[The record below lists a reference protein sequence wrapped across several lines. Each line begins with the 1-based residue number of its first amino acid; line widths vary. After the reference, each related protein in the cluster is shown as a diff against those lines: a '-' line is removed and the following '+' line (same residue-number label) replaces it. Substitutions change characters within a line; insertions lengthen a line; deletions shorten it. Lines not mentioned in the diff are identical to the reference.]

1 METTSTLLTVICLI
15 AATASIAWF
24 VVALPLRVA
33 PIASL
38 HFGLANALFTISIV
52 LTLQRTD
59 AANWWYWSLADL
71 LGLLSVVGM
80 HLGTRALF
88 KLPSLLLT
96 HAIGFGVVMLVYLTA
111 HPGPASSL
119 RFGITY
125 SIVAGLVMALIAF
138 DSFRAARKEFTAG
151 AGIAVA
157 WPFAT
162 IAVAML
168 ARGVQIASQ
177 HNGQIAL
184 ADQQGSVDDGFTMW
198 LYTFLVLLLNIS
210 LFASVLTRLVMKV
223 RNYAERDFLTGLLN
237 RRAFDARLAL
247 ERSRHERNDGGFCLV
262 VLDIDHFKRINDQH
276 GHAVGDLA
284 LRHVAALLTQSLRPV
299 DAVARFGGEEFLIL
313 LPDTSLETAAAVA
326 ERLRQTLVENPLH
339 HHGHSLPVQ
348 ASFGFVSSHAG
359 DNSTLLDLADQAMY
373 RAKTEGRNRVC
384 GVHSVG

>member
-38 HFGLANALFTISIV
+38 HFGIANALFTVSIV

-59 AANWWYWSLADL
+59 DANWWYWSLADL

-88 KLPSLLLT
+88 KLPSMLLL
-96 HAIGFGVVMLVYLTA
+96 HAVGFGIVMLIYLTA
-111 HPGPASSL
+111 RPGPESSL

-125 SIVAGLVMALIAF
+125 SVVAGVVMALIAF

-168 ARGVQIASQ
+168 ARGIQIASTPSS
-177 HNGQIAL
+177 QIAM
-184 ADQQGSVDDGFTMW
+184 ADQRGSVDAGLTMW

-262 VLDIDHFKRINDQH
+262 VLDIDHFKHINDQH

-284 LRHVAALLTQSLRPV
+284 LRHVAKLLMLSLRPV

-313 LPDTSLETAAAVA
+313 LPDTALETAAAVA
-326 ERLRQTLVENPLH
+326 ERLRQTLVQNPLYH
-339 HHGHSLPVQ
+339 DGHLLPVQ

-359 DNSTLLDLADQAMY
+359 NNAALLDLADQAMY

-384 GVHSVG
+384 GVHSVS

>member
-24 VVALPLRVA
+24 VVALPLRIA
-33 PIASL
+33 PSASL
-38 HFGLANALFTISIV
+38 HFGVANALFTISIV
-52 LTLQRTD
+52 LTLQRTE

-88 KLPSLLLT
+88 KLPSLLLA

-111 HPGPASSL
+111 RPSPESSL

-125 SIVAGLVMALIAF
+125 SVVAGFVMALIAF
-138 DSFRAARKEFTAG
+138 DSFRAARKEFTIG

-168 ARGVQIASQ
+168 ARGMQIASQ
-177 HNGQIAL
+177 HNGRIAL
-184 ADQQGSVDDGFTMW
+184 ANQRGSVDDGFTMW

-223 RNYAERDFLTGLLN
+223 RNYAERDFLTELLN

-247 ERSRHERNDGGFCLV
+247 ERSRHERNGGSFCLV
-262 VLDIDHFKRINDQH
+262 VLDIDHFKHINDRH

-313 LPDTSLETAAAVA
+313 LPDTTLETAAAVA
-326 ERLRQTLVENPLH
+326 ERLRQTLVENPLY
-339 HHGHSLPVQ
+339 HHGHLLPVQ

-359 DNSTLLDLADQAMY
+359 DNSALLDLADQAMY